1 MALHAISDSLIA
13 LSYYSIPLL
22 ILYFVR
28 KRNDVPFPALFLMF
42 GAFIVACGT
51 THILDVLTL
60 WYPAYWLSGWVK
72 AATAAI
78 SLASAIAL
86 VRIVPLALSLPSHE
100 DLRRLNAE
108 LEERVRLRTA
118 DITAA
123 NERLH
128 TEAHQ
133 RRQAEDEVRRL
144 NEVLQRRV
152 DELQTLLDLLPVGI
166 GIGED
171 PACQVIRSNRAL
183 DVMLGTPPRS
193 NISLSA
199 PAGRSQTPFEILQ
212 NGRKLRPE
220 ELPMQRAAAN
230 NIPML
235 NFEEVVARAD
245 GRRIDLLVN
254 AVPLHNET
262 GAVRGCLATF
272 MDVTERNKADRDR
285 LLFERRL
292 QETQK
297 LESLGVLSG
306 GIAHDFNN
314 LLTGILGNAS
324 LARIELAPEKK
335 HLVASINRIEQAA
348 LRAAELCKQLL
359 AYAGKG
365 RFIIQPLDL
374 NRLIE
379 ETARM
384 LAISASKKV
393 TLELKLSPGLPAFS
407 GDATQIR
414 QVLMNLVINASEAI
428 GDRAGVVTVRTS
440 CVKVANAQV
449 QTPSGDLE
457 AGDYL
462 VLTVTD
468 DGEGMSAETQARI
481 FDPFFTT
488 KFAGRG
494 LGLAAVQGIVRGHKG
509 SIQVKSEPAVGTT
522 FIILLPVT
530 TEAAVTTE
538 TPSAPAEIWR
548 GQGRILVVD
557 DEPAVRSVIEPMLTQ
572 LGFSPVLA
580 EDGESALA
588 IVRADLEGFR
598 AVLLDL
604 TMPRMDGEEALRSL
618 QAIIPNLP
626 VILMSGFNEQAA
638 ISRFVGRGLA
648 GFLPKPFTAEM
659 LAARL
664 RKALEKTDPA
674 QVGTRPLQPQQ

>member
-1 MALHAISDSLIA
+1 MRLHAISDSLIA

-28 KRNDVPFPALFLMF
+28 KRNDVPFPSLFLMF

-72 AATAAI
+72 AGTAAI
-78 SLASAIAL
+78 SLASAVAL

-100 DLRRLNAE
+100 DLRRLNSE

-118 DITAA
+118 DITAV

-128 TEAHQ
+128 AEACQ

-144 NEVLQRRV
+144 NEALQRRI

-183 DVMLGTPPRS
+183 DAMLGTPPRS

-199 PAGRSQTPFEILQ
+199 PIDRSRPPFEIFQ

-230 NIPML
+230 NTPML

-245 GRRIDLLVN
+245 GRRLDLLVN
-254 AVPLHNET
+254 AVPLHTET

-272 MDVTERNKADRDR
+272 MDVTERNKADRER

-324 LARIELAPEKK
+324 LARIELGPEKK

-393 TLELKLSPGLPAFS
+393 TLELHLTPGLPAFS

-428 GDRAGVVTVRTS
+428 GDHTGVVTVRTS
-440 CVKVANAQV
+440 RVTVTEAQV

-468 DGEGMSAETQARI
+468 NGEGMSAETQARI

-494 LGLAAVQGIVRGHKG
+494 LGLAAVLGIVRGHKG
-509 SIQVKSEPAVGTT
+509 AIDVRSEPAVGTT
-522 FIILLPVT
+522 FTILLPVT
-530 TEAAVTTE
+530 SQAAVATE
-538 TPSAPAEIWR
+538 TPSVPTEIWR

-557 DEPAVRSVIEPMLTQ
+557 DEPAVRSVAEPMLTQ

-580 EDGESALA
+580 ENGESALA
-588 IVRADLEGFR
+588 IVRADPAGFR

-604 TMPRMDGEEALRSL
+604 TMPRMDGEETLRGL
-618 QAIIPNLP
+618 QAITPHLP

-664 RKALEKTDPA
+664 REALEKTGPA
-674 QVGTRPLQPQQ
+674 GTRLLQTQQ